1 MSKRHWRGMVNRY
14 VIAKVV
20 QQILLMGAR
29 ATLKVLLAIVEE
41 MYADFIDKYGNGRD
55 VSMKE
60 VENRLKTNFDDEKPS
75 DLFEN
80 WTGLVF
86 LSFPL
91 CFLDPNYR

>member
-41 MYADFIDKYGNGRD
+41 MYADFLDKYG
-55 VSMKE
+55 KCHYY
-60 VENRLKTNFDDEKPS
+60 L
-75 DLFEN
+75 
-80 WTGLVF
+80 
-86 LSFPL
+86 
-91 CFLDPNYR
+91 